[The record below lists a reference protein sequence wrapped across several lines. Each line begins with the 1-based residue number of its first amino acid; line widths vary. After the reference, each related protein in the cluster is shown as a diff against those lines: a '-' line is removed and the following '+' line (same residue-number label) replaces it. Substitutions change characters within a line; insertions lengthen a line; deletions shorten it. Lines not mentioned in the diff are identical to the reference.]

1 MITYD
6 DEVAC
11 APRAGTLYD
20 VLELILDRGMVIDV
34 FVRVSLVGIEIL
46 KIDARIVVA
55 SVDTYLRFA
64 EACNRLDLEHDARSK
79 TVPELF
85 GGSAAKR
92 VGKAGARRT
101 ARSLTDKVRDVLAPE
116 EPDDGDD
123 RDEWEEADERGGTE
137 DRPRRRERE
146 TAGRAPRRSESRP
159 AGRPRGERAAGRSR
173 GDDEDER
180 PRGRARRRPA
190 TEEG

>member
-6 DEVAC
+6 DEVIC

-46 KIDARIVVA
+46 KVDARIVVA

-85 GGSAAKR
+85 GGPVAKS
-92 VGKAGARRT
+92 VGKAGAKRT
-101 ARSLTDKVRDVLAPE
+101 ARSLTDKVRDVLTPDEETDE
-116 EPDDGDD
+116 EPD
-123 RDEWEEADERGGTE
+123 EEEAL
-137 DRPRRRERE
+137 
-146 TAGRAPRRSESRP
+146 
-159 AGRPRGERAAGRSR
+159 
-173 GDDEDER
+173 
-180 PRGRARRRPA
+180 PRGRSSSARRRA
-190 TEEG
+190 EED